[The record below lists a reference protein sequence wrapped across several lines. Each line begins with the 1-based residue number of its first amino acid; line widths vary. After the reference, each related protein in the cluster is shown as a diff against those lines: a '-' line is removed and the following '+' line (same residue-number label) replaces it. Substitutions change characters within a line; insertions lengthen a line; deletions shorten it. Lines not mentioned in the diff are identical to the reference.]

1 MKRSRFLI
9 PALLLISWYIFAV
22 SGCSLGSD
30 FIREGAA
37 SKPPAGKPDFT
48 IFFVGD
54 AGKVLENEKEP
65 ALAALA
71 NDLSRS
77 PADSA
82 LVIFLGDNIYDHGL
96 PSEGEKGRAAAES
109 YLVAQLEVLRST
121 HSAVFIPGNHDWD
134 GLSPKGATLMKNQ
147 QTLIKEMSSGKATL
161 LPENGCAGPLALDVG
176 DGLRL
181 ILFDSQRWFR
191 EQSGVSDSSGCAHAV
206 HTNLFSELRRL
217 ATSAGGR
224 RIILVHHHPFI
235 TYGEHGGYFDWEK
248 HIFPLTAF
256 NKYLLLP
263 LPFIGSLYP
272 LARMNGIT
280 IQDLSSSV
288 YRTFADSIREISREI
303 KPVFSISGHEHSLQ
317 VIKDPSGEM
326 LQMVSGKGTR
336 LTDGTVSTGEGT
348 LFASPF
354 PGYIR
359 FEMREGKHFS
369 ITVVTSEED
378 SEPKEVFHLEL

>member
-1 MKRSRFLI
+1 MKRSRFLV
-9 PALLLISWYIFAV
+9 PALILISWYIFSV

-37 SKPPAGKPDFT
+37 SKLPAGKPDYT
-48 IFFVGD
+48 IFFIGD
-54 AGKVLENEKEP
+54 AGKVRGDEKEP
-65 ALAALA
+65 ALVALA
-71 NDLSRS
+71 NDLSRRS
-77 PADSA
+77 TDST

-147 QTLIKEMSSGKATL
+147 QSFMKERSVGKATL
-161 LPENGCAGPLALDVG
+161 LPENGCAGPVSIDIG
-176 DGLRL
+176 DDLRL

-191 EQSGVSDSSGCAHAV
+191 EQSGVPDTSGCTHTG
-206 HTNLFSELRRL
+206 HTNLFSEIRKL

-224 RIILVHHHPFI
+224 KIILVHHHPFI
-235 TYGEHGGYFDWEK
+235 TYGEHGGYFDWKK

-288 YRTFADSIREISREI
+288 YRTFTDSIRKISTEI

-317 VIKDPSGEM
+317 VIKDPSSAT
-326 LQMVSGKGTR
+326 LQIVSGKGTR
-336 LTDGTVSTGEGT
+336 LTDGTVSVGEGT

-359 FEMREGKHFS
+359 FEIRGGKHYS
-369 ITVVTSEED
+369 ITVVTSEKD